1 MLERRR
7 RTLPK
12 GFDYGRWLVER
23 DRCQLTAHL
32 PEPPFKEAEQVGSA
46 IDSALKKIGISF
58 SASEGRIQSDWAQIV
73 GNDIAKHTMP
83 GALNGSTLSVF
94 VRGSA
99 WLAELKRNGVPNM
112 IKRLNEYFNDTTV
125 KRITL
130 LPAPSGY
137 KR

>member
-7 RTLPK
+7 TFPK

-23 DRCQLTAHL
+23 ERCQLGNHL
-32 PEPPFKEAEQVGSA
+32 PEPPFKEAEKMCSA

-58 SASEGRIQSDWAQIV
+58 SASEDRIQSDWMQIV
-73 GNDIAKHTMP
+73 GKDIAKHAMP

-94 VRGSA
+94 VMGSA

-112 IKRLNEYFNDTTV
+112 IKRINETCGENTV
-125 KRITL
+125 KRINL
-130 LPAPSGY
+130 IPAPSGY